1 MAGFAITSPTN
12 RVVLDRRREAQAAF
26 TVINQT
32 GHQVRAQTYIVAV
45 GTTDPRWLSVV
56 GKAERELLVDAA
68 EPIFVEVAVPRD
80 VSAGQYPFRLDV
92 ASVDMPNEEWGRGPV
107 VIFEC
112 LEPEQ
117 PPEPEPETEP
127 PGYIETV
134 GGALLGG
141 LPAGVIAAIVG
152 LYRYDT
158 VLFVLGG
165 LGLWFGTTLG
175 VFVLLRLRE
184 FRDPWLTAV
193 PMAVLM
199 LLVGLPITWIVL
211 WTGGILAFVGV
222 LAAVS
227 VPALAARAFARWR
240 LVGHP

>member
-1 MAGFAITSPTN
+1 MAGFTITSPTN
-12 RVVLDRRREAQAAF
+12 RVVLDRRREGQAAF

-56 GKAERELLVDAA
+56 GKAERNLLVDAA
-68 EPIFVEVAVPRD
+68 EPIFVEVAAPPDVP
-80 VSAGQYPFRLDV
+80 AGQYPFRLDV
-92 ASVDMPNEEWGRGPV
+92 ASVDVPNEEWGRGPV

-134 GGALLGG
+134 GGALLGA
-141 LPAGVIAAIVG
+141 LPAGMMAFNYYFV
-152 LYRYDT
+152 YYST
-158 VLFVLGG
+158 VYFFLA
-165 LGLWFGTTLG
+165 LWFGPTIGAFL
-175 VFVLLRLRE
+175 LLRLRE

-199 LLVGLPITWIVL
+199 LLVGLPILWIGL
-211 WTGGILAFVGV
+211 NMGGILTFVGMLV
-222 LAAVS
+222 GVS